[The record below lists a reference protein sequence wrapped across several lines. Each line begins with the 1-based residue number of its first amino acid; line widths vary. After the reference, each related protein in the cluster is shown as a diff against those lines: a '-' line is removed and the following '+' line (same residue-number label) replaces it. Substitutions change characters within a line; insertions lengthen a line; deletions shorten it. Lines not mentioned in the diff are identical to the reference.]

1 MINCKFFKK
10 IIAIFLNLLY
20 DRIVYKICK
29 FRKYSKER
37 GKQKMK
43 KVASIIFLGIIIL
56 SIISIINPVYAT
68 EKVLDENTE
77 SKLVEIKE
85 NTAKSL
91 EDYKQ
96 KYGSDTYGLVAYI
109 LNQVRIYS
117 IPLCFLGIAIGAIHQ
132 YVIGI
137 RKLDTLEKGMALIV
151 TFVTILIICQI
162 LPLAFA
168 VFVKFGRG

>member
-1 MINCKFFKK
+1 MPKK
-10 IIAIFLNLLY
+10 H
-20 DRIVYKICK
+20 
-29 FRKYSKER
+29 RK
-37 GKQKMK
+37 GHNKMK
-43 KVASIIFLGIIIL
+43 KTVILVTIFIIL
-56 SIISIINPVYAT
+56 LGMFLFTNKTYAA
-68 EKVLDENTE
+68 ERAIDNSTE
-77 SKLVEIKE
+77 SKIIEIKE
-85 NTAKSL
+85 NATSSL

-109 LNQVRIYS
+109 LNIVRIYS

-132 YVIGI
+132 YIIGI

-151 TFVTILIICQI
+151 SFVTILIICQI